1 MADVKW
7 IKITTDIFDD
17 EKMKIIDTMPA
28 RDEIIVIWFKLL
40 SLAGKVNQDGLL
52 VMNNNISYT
61 PEMLTA
67 IFNRKLNTVKLA
79 LSTFEGFGMIDIE
92 DGETI
97 GISNWNKHQNIE
109 GMEKIRE
116 QNRLRKR
123 KERENKNQKAISHVT
138 SRDSHATDKNR
149 IDKEKKE
156 NINKYNPSD
165 DLGYFLDEDFQIAWK
180 ELMISRTKLKCS
192 KSDLAIKK
200 LIGKVNDLSTN
211 KQHAIFI
218 IEEAIVR
225 GWKSLFPIEY
235 KEQENKLEKSNC
247 KTHEEWRY
255 YNYLDI
261 AKDDLNNPDNIKRI
275 AELKKEMEES
285 FK

>member
-17 EKMKIIDTMPA
+17 EKMKIIDTMPV

-52 VMNNNISYT
+52 IMNNKISYT

-123 KERENKNQKAISHVT
+123 KERENKHQKSISHT
-138 SRDSHATDKNR
+138 MSRDSHATDKIR
-149 IDKEKKE
+149 LEEDKKK
-156 NINKYNPSD
+156 NKIKDIKHKYGEYKHILLTDEQYNSLLED
-165 DLGYFLDEDFQIAWK
+165 WGLVELDRMIKILDEGMEMNPKYKYKNFKIALTKWK
-180 ELMISRTKLKCS
+180 GNNYNSS
-192 KSDLAIKK
+192 PIKEHQED
-200 LIGKVNDLSTN
+200 IEV
-211 KQHAIFI
+211 IF
-218 IEEAIVR
+218 
-225 GWKSLFPIEY
+225 
-235 KEQENKLEKSNC
+235 
-247 KTHEEWRY
+247 
-255 YNYLDI
+255 
-261 AKDDLNNPDNIKRI
+261 
-275 AELKKEMEES
+275 
-285 FK
+285 